1 MEFLDGK
8 EVIELEKILIP
19 HLVREEGFVS
29 HAYEDSMGYLTIGV
43 GRMIDKA
50 KGGGITH
57 SEAEFL
63 LQNDVDRVTNALWKR
78 IPWIKSLDT
87 VRQAVLASMAFQL
100 GVDGFL
106 DFKHTLKMVQAE
118 RWGQAADGML
128 ASLWADQTSE
138 RAERLAKAMETGEA
152 KWLT

>member
-1 MEFLDGK
+1 MT
-8 EVIELEKILIP
+8 ELEKILIP
-19 HLVREEGFVS
+19 HLVREEGFVP

-43 GRMIDKA
+43 GRLVDKE
-50 KGGGITH
+50 KGGGITRD
-57 SEAEFL
+57 EAEYL
-63 LQNDVDRVTNALWKR
+63 LRNDVERITNALWKR

-87 VRQAVLASMAFQL
+87 VRQVILCSMAFQM
-100 GVDGFL
+100 GVDGLL

-118 RWGQAADGML
+118 RCGQASDGMM
-128 ASLWADQTSE
+128 ASLWADQMAEHNSK